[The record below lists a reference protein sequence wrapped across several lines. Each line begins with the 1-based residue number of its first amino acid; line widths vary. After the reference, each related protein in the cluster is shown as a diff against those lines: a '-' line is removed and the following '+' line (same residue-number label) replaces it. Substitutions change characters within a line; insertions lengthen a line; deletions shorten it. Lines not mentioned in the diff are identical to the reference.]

1 LKVKNKKYR
10 SIWIDIE
17 NNLSVIKIIDQR
29 FLPFE
34 FKLESIQTSDNMITA
49 IKDMHLR
56 GAPLIGIAGAYG
68 VYLSSLEASEIS
80 SNLVDQE
87 IYIKDKC
94 EELKNSRPTAVNL
107 MWAVDKVSE
116 EITGLKNISE
126 IVNKSL
132 SLANEMAD
140 ADVEINIKIGSNGL
154 KIIKEI
160 YEQKRDKLVGSDR
173 DKCVINILTHCNAG
187 WLATVDYGT
196 ALSPIFLANEVGI
209 PLHIWVDET
218 RPRNQGA
225 RLTAWELLNENI
237 PHTVIADNIGGHL
250 MQHDMVDMVIVGSD
264 RTTANGDVANKIGTY
279 LKALAA
285 KDNNI
290 PFHVALPTSTIDFN
304 MTDGVKNIPIEMR
317 DSEEVKYIEGFD
329 NGSEKIIKILLTN
342 EETEAI
348 NYGFDVTPARLI
360 TSLITEKG
368 IVKADYED
376 IVKLK

>member
-1 LKVKNKKYR
+1 MKVKSKKYR
-10 SIWIDIE
+10 SIWIEKE
-17 NNLSVIKIIDQR
+17 NNLSIIKIIDQR

-34 FKLESIQTSDNMITA
+34 FKVESIYTTDNMITA

-68 VYLSSLEASEIS
+68 VYLSSLEAREIS
-80 SNLVDQE
+80 NKLVDQE
-87 IYIKDKC
+87 IYIKNKC

-116 EITGLKNISE
+116 EITGLKSISE
-126 IVNKSL
+126 IVKKSL

-140 ADVEINIKIGSNGL
+140 DDVKINKKIGSNGL

-160 YEQKRDKLVGSDR
+160 YERKRDKLFCSDK

-196 ALSPIFLANEVGI
+196 ALSPIFLANEAGI

-237 PHTVIADNIGGHL
+237 SHTVIADNIGGHL
-250 MQHDMVDMVIVGSD
+250 MQHDMVDMAIVGSD
-264 RTTANGDVANKIGTY
+264 RTTVNGDVANKIGTY

-290 PFHVALPTSTIDFN
+290 PFYVALPTSTIDFN

-317 DSEEVKYIEGFD
+317 DSDEVKYIEGLD
-329 NGSEKIIKILLTN
+329 EKNGKITKVLLTN
-342 EETEAI
+342 KNTDAL

-360 TSLITEKG
+360 TGLITEKG
-368 IVKADYED
+368 IVNANYEE
-376 IVKLK
+376 IFKLA

>member
-1 LKVKNKKYR
+1 MKVKNKKYR